1 MNTDKTSIENA
12 NQPSCLGAVR
22 RSFFVQFA
30 ENVKSE
36 VTEDLINRMS
46 IDEFSLFIKCK
57 LPEKYLRIMR
67 DTLLY
72 IGDDKRLILL
82 SQIKTCRSLGR
93 I

>member
-1 MNTDKTSIENA
+1 MKNENLNNPQTA
-12 NQPSCLGAVR
+12 NSDLGAVR
-22 RSFFVQFA
+22 RSFFVQWT

-57 LPEKYLRIMR
+57 LPEKYLTIMR
-67 DTLLY
+67 DILLY

-82 SQIKTCRSLGR
+82 SQIKRCRSLGR